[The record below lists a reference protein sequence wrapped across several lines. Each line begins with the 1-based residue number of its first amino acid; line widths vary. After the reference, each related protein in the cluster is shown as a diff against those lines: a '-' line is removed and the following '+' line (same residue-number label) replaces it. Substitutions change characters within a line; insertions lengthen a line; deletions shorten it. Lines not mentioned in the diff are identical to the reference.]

1 MEENKKFKCYFCDR
15 EFKSQQSLIAHIK
28 RCPKN
33 PFKSL
38 SHIEKEYTFICSKC
52 GKKFIKNISEYSYE
66 LMKFRNKLP
75 MYCSRSCANSHK
87 ILDETKE
94 KISIGIKRTNNKY
107 PYFSILVARNIIK
120 SLEEYK
126 KLTHDEIKSFLNIS
140 NKKCICKYCNK
151 EFIYIK
157 GESLSQL
164 YCSSE
169 CKHKYL
175 SEHTGGYRKGSGL
188 GKSGWYKGIYCD
200 SSWELAFVVYHL
212 DNNLKIKRCKE
223 YRKYI
228 FNNKEHIY
236 IPDFVTDDG
245 IIEIKGY
252 KNEQWLEKEKQN
264 PDVKVL
270 YKDEIQFYINYV
282 IKKYGTDF
290 IKLYDNSGKKD
301 KVSLDDKN
309 ISWFYKVNHNSKI
322 YINAF
327 VTNKDDFGYYINNNW
342 NVGRLPIKAFNNYI
356 DARIKI
362 NRSFLKHLKGKD
374 KEEYLNSLIDL

>member
-15 EFKSQQSLIAHIK
+15 EFKSQQSFVAHIK
-28 RCPKN
+28 NCIKN

-38 SHIEKEYTFICSKC
+38 SRDKKRYTFTCSKC
-52 GKKFIKNISEYSYE
+52 GKTFVKYMSEYSYE
-66 LMKFRNKLP
+66 FMKFRNKLP
-75 MYCSRSCANSHK
+75 MYCSRSCANSHIISGK
-87 ILDETKE
+87 TKE
-94 KISIGIKRTNNKY
+94 KISIGVKRFNKNNINGLVKRIKNCT
-107 PYFSILVARNIIK
+107 
-120 SLEEYK
+120 
-126 KLTHDEIKSFLNIS
+126 
-140 NKKCICKYCNK
+140 CKYCGK

-212 DNNLKIKRCKE
+212 DNDLKIERCKE

-236 IPDFVTDDG
+236 IPDFVTDGG

-270 YKDEIQFYINYV
+270 YKDEIQFYMNYV
-282 IKKYGTDF
+282 IQKYGIDF

-301 KVSLDDKN
+301 KVSLTNKN
-309 ISWFYKVNHNSKI
+309 ISWFYKVNHNSKM

-327 VTNKDDFGYYINNNW
+327 VTNKDDFDYYINNNW
-342 NVGRLPIKAFNNYI
+342 NVGRLPTKAFNDYT

-362 NRSFLKHLKGKD
+362 NKSVLKRLKD
-374 KEEYLNSLIDL
+374 KEKEKYLNSLMEL

>member
-1 MEENKKFKCYFCDR
+1 MKENRKFKCYFCDR
-15 EFKSQQSLIAHIK
+15 EFELQQGFASHMK
-28 RCPKN
+28 KCVKN

-38 SHIEKEYTFICSKC
+38 SHDKKQYIFTCSKC
-52 GKKFIKNISEYSYE
+52 GKTFIKYISEYSYE
-66 LMKFRNKLP
+66 FMKFRNKLP
-75 MYCSRSCANSHK
+75 LYCCRSCANSHIVSDK
-87 ILDETKE
+87 TKE
-94 KISIGIKRTNNKY
+94 KISIGVKNSNKRNNTNTSIKR
-107 PYFSILVARNIIK
+107 I
-120 SLEEYK
+120 
-126 KLTHDEIKSFLNIS
+126 
-140 NKKCICKYCNK
+140 KKCICKYCSK
-151 EFIYIK
+151 EFTYIK
-157 GESLSQL
+157 GESLSHL

-169 CKHKYL
+169 CKHKYKYL

-212 DNNLKIKRCKE
+212 DNNLKIERCKE
-223 YRKYI
+223 HRKYS

-252 KNEQWLEKEKQN
+252 KTEQWLEKEKQN

-282 IKKYGTDF
+282 IKKYGIDF
-290 IKLYDNSGKKD
+290 IKLYDSSGKKD

-327 VTNKDDFGYYINNNW
+327 VTNKDDFDYYINNNW
-342 NVGRLPIKAFNNYI
+342 NVGRLPINAFNNYI

-362 NRSFLKHLKGKD
+362 NKSFLKPLKGKD
-374 KEEYLNSLIDL
+374 KEEYLSSLIEL